1 MKLRCRVGH
10 TFTEESLSREQAVAL
25 DGAMWT
31 ALTALVEKA
40 DFSHRLAE
48 RFRHGG
54 HVETARRY
62 EGQSRN
68 ALEQANLIRTALRNL
83 EVAPA
88 ADELKAS

>member
-1 MKLRCRVGH
+1 
-10 TFTEESLSREQAVAL
+10 
-25 DGAMWT
+25 MWT

-48 RFRHGG
+48 RFRRGG

-68 ALEQANLIRTALRNL
+68 AIEQANLIRTALRNL
-83 EVAPA
+83 EVTPA